1 MELLIKKIDKK
12 QEYYK
17 QQMFT
22 LNHKTFELE
31 KDKQDQFFKIK
42 LLENKNQVL
51 EKENNQKLK

>member
-1 MELLIKKIDKK
+1 MELLIKKFDKK

-22 LNHKTFELE
+22 LNNKTFELE